1 MGLILRVGK
10 DNVEEGRRVDVTA
23 AVQGLTKID
32 YVDGL
37 GIAVNAQDVSFAHLK
52 KRFLR
57 VSLLQAR
64 SQPLP
69 EAESERAEAIERAL
83 VQFLQEIQVSPDQI
97 VLCLPRHHAFVS
109 RLVIPETARGSL
121 AQVIEYEI
129 ERLVPLS
136 KEDIYHDC
144 LTYELGGEERRLG
157 VVILAVPRRIVDEH
171 LAILERAQLRPQMVT
186 LSSAAL
192 MSAAT
197 FCVPLTEGPTV
208 LVAKENGSVELS
220 FIEKKHLV
228 ASHLFSRT
236 HAQSEAMLGDLIAQG
251 ITRNL
256 PGFAVE
262 EVPIFIWPTNGD
274 LPLVASAEH
283 DLHALAAARFA
294 TTEETPF
301 PSSSLPALGAALQ
314 AVGEDVVGINLLP
327 PEKRARREKAVSP
340 LTLGLLGLI
349 FVLAVV
355 WPVSVVIQ
363 QHRILS
369 VVSQR
374 KSELDPSV
382 RQVQDQENEA
392 NHLLERLKL
401 VDDSTQ
407 KRVVPLLKNLSE
419 VIPTDVY
426 VTSFRYKDGDV
437 ELSGVAAAS
446 RPASELVGLLE
457 GSPCLRNVA
466 PKAPFTKTAQGETF
480 TLGAQ
485 VEPCV

>member
-1 MGLILRVGK
+1 M
-10 DNVEEGRRVDVTA
+10 DVTA

-37 GIAVNAQDVSFAHLK
+37 GISVNAQSISFAHLK
-52 KRFLR
+52 KRFVR

-64 SQPLP
+64 SQLLP
-69 EAESERAEAIERAL
+69 DDESERAEAIERAL

-97 VLCLPRHHAFVS
+97 VLSLPRRHAFVS
-109 RLVIPETARGSL
+109 RLIIPETARGSL

-144 LTYELGGEERRLG
+144 LTYEIGGEERRLG

-171 LAILERAQLRPQMVT
+171 LAILERAQLRPQTVT

-192 MSAAT
+192 MSAAA
-197 FCVPLTEGPTV
+197 FCVPLAETPTV
-208 LVAKENGSVELS
+208 LVTKDNGSVELS
-220 FIEKKHLV
+220 FVEKKHLV

-236 HAQSEAMLGDLIAQG
+236 HAQSEAVFSDLVAQG

-256 PGFAVE
+256 PGAVVE
-262 EVPIFIWPTNGD
+262 EVPIFVWPTNGD
-274 LPLVASAEH
+274 LPLVVSPEH
-283 DLHALAAARFA
+283 DLYALAASRFSA
-294 TTEETPF
+294 MDETAF

-314 AVGEDVVGINLLP
+314 AVGEDAVGINLLP
-327 PEKRARREKAVSP
+327 PEKRARREKTISP
-340 LTLGLLGLI
+340 LTLALLGLI
-349 FVLAVV
+349 VLLAIV

-363 QHRILS
+363 QHRILD

-374 KSELDPSV
+374 KSELEPSV
-382 RQVQDQENEA
+382 RQVQEQENEA
-392 NHLLERLKL
+392 NHLIERLKL

-407 KRVVPLLKNLSE
+407 KRVIPLLKNLSE

-426 VTSFRYKDGDV
+426 VTSFRYKEGDV

>member
-1 MGLILRVGK
+1 
-10 DNVEEGRRVDVTA
+10 VDVTA

-37 GIAVNAQDVSFAHLK
+37 GIAIGAQDISFVHVK

-57 VSLLQAR
+57 VSVLQAR
-64 SQPLP
+64 FLPLP
-69 EAESERAEAIERAL
+69 SAEGERAEAIERAL
-83 VQFLQEIQVSPDQI
+83 IQFLQELPVSPDQI

-109 RLVIPETARGSL
+109 RLVIPETARSSL

-129 ERLVPLS
+129 ERLVPLP
-136 KEDIYHDC
+136 KDEIYHDC
-144 LTYELGGEERRLG
+144 LTHEIGGEERRLS

-197 FCVPLTEGPTV
+197 FCVPFAEGPNV

-220 FIEKKHLV
+220 FVEKKHLI
-228 ASHLFSRT
+228 ASHLFSQA
-236 HAQSEAMLGDLIAQG
+236 HARSEAVLTDLIAQG

-256 PGFAVE
+256 PGATVE
-262 EVPIFIWPTNGD
+262 EVPIFVWPGD
-274 LPLVASAEH
+274 GTLPLPASPEH
-283 DLHALAAARFA
+283 DLYALAVSRFA
-294 TTEETPF
+294 MTEAEAF
-301 PSSSLPALGAALQ
+301 PSASLPALGAALQ

-327 PEKRARREKAVSP
+327 PEKRARREKVVSP
-340 LTLGLLGLI
+340 LTLVLLGLI
-349 FVLAVV
+349 FVLTTV
-355 WPVSVVIQ
+355 WPVSVLIQ
-363 QHRILS
+363 QHRMLRI
-369 VVSQR
+369 VSQR
-374 KSELDPSV
+374 EAELDPSV
-382 RQVQDQENEA
+382 RQVQEHDNEA
-392 NHLLERLKL
+392 KHLLERLKL
-401 VDDSTQ
+401 VDESTQ

-437 ELSGVAAAS
+437 EISGVAAAS

>member
-1 MGLILRVGK
+1 
-10 DNVEEGRRVDVTA
+10 VDVTA
-23 AVQGLTKID
+23 AVQGLSKID

-37 GIAVNAQDVSFAHLK
+37 GIVIGAQDISFAHVK

-57 VSLLQAR
+57 VAVLQA
-64 SQPLP
+64 QALPLP
-69 EAESERAEAIERAL
+69 EAGPERDDAIERAL
-83 VQFLQEIQVSPDQI
+83 SQFLQEIQVSPDQI
-97 VLCLPRHHAFVS
+97 VLSLPRQHAFVS

-121 AQVIEYEI
+121 NQVIEYEI
-129 ERLVPLS
+129 ERLVPLA
-136 KEDIYHDC
+136 KEEIYYDC
-144 LTYELGGEERRLG
+144 LTYEIDGEERRLG
-157 VVILAVPRRIVDEH
+157 VVILAVPRRIVDEY
-171 LAILERAQLRPQMVT
+171 LTILERTQLRPQMVS

-197 FCVPLTEGPTV
+197 FCAPLAEGPNV
-208 LVAKENGSVELS
+208 LVASENGAVELS

-236 HAQSEAMLGDLIAQG
+236 LAQNEAVLTDLIAQG

-256 PGFAVE
+256 PGAVVE
-262 EVPIFIWPTNGD
+262 EVPVFVWPTDGAIP
-274 LPLVASAEH
+274 LPASSEH
-283 DLHALAAARFA
+283 DLYALAVAQFA
-294 TTEETPF
+294 MTEAEAF
-301 PSSSLPALGAALQ
+301 PPASLPALGAALQ
-314 AVGEDVVGINLLP
+314 AVGEDAVGINLLP

-340 LTLGLLGLI
+340 LTLGLLSLI
-349 FVLAVV
+349 LLLAIV

-363 QHRILS
+363 QHRILH

-374 KSELDPSV
+374 EAELDPGV
-382 RQVQDQENEA
+382 RQVQEQENEA

-401 VDDSTQ
+401 VDESTQ

-437 ELSGVAAAS
+437 EVSGVAAAS

-457 GSPCLRNVA
+457 SSPCLRNVA

-485 VEPCV
+485 VEPCA